1 MCTIPQMA
9 NRITTSN
16 VYRSGLNGKWKQKW
30 HEPFN
35 DKSLFLCVCV
45 LPLLHVDLFCFNEGW
60 YKSVLSIRTRVMRSK
75 KKGWMSI
82 RNTLY
87 GTYMYIT
94 TFATHS
100 IDELIPLIISHYYN
114 LICKTHCTWSNLGK
128 ARENV
133 FHCCIRLVLLWLLAV
148 NKNIGIQMNWEKKA
162 QSFHENTWND

>member
-1 MCTIPQMA
+1 MENESKSDMSHLMI
-9 NRITTSN
+9 NRC
-16 VYRSGLNGKWKQKW
+16 
-30 HEPFN
+30 F
-35 DKSLFLCVCV
+35 CVCV
-45 LPLLHVDLFCFNEGW
+45 CCLFCTSI
-60 YKSVLSIRTRVMRSK
+60 YSVLMKDDTNQYSAYAHVWWEAK